1 MHPPS
6 TMIRMEDAPGDGR
19 SPSGSGAC
27 TIEAVV
33 SVDARGQVVLPKD
46 IRERAGIAPGDRLA
60 VVFWGKEGDVCCI
73 TLIKASCF
81 NGMVTALLSPMTEEL
96 AGRGEQN

>member
-1 MHPPS
+1 
-6 TMIRMEDAPGDGR
+6 MEDAPRDER
-19 SPSGSGAC
+19 SPSCSGAY

-60 VVFWGKEGDVCCI
+60 VVFWEKEGDVCCI

-81 NGMVTALLSPMTEEL
+81 NGMVTALLSPKAEEFSHD
-96 AGRGEQN
+96 

>member
-1 MHPPS
+1 MVPTQSDERVPS
-6 TMIRMEDAPGDGR
+6 C
-19 SPSGSGAC
+19 SGAC

-60 VVFWGKEGDVCCI
+60 VVFWGEGGDVCCI
-73 TLIKASCF
+73 TLIKASHF
-81 NGMVTALLSPMTEEL
+81 NGMVANLLSPMAEEL
-96 AGRGEQN
+96 TNEGRSPSQGGQTR

>member
-1 MHPPS
+1 
-6 TMIRMEDAPGDGR
+6 MEDAPGDERG
-19 SPSGSGAC
+19 PSCSC

-60 VVFWGKEGDVCCI
+60 VVFWEKEGDVCCI
-73 TLIKASCF
+73 TLIKARCF
-81 NGMVTALLSPMTEEL
+81 NGMVTTLLSPMAEEL
-96 AGRGEQN
+96 ADRGRSPSQGGQSR

>member
-1 MHPPS
+1 MKDSP
-6 TMIRMEDAPGDGR
+6 RDGR
-19 SPSGSGAC
+19 NPSCSGAC

-81 NGMVTALLSPMTEEL
+81 NGMVTALLSPMTEEI
-96 AGRGEQN
+96 AGRGEQD